1 MADTAPRSSVAP
13 VFSRTL
19 SRSRV
24 KPEIYT
30 TVDGKVIVDD
40 ELLNFL
46 AVKIK
51 TLSQD
56 EIVLLAANTFDSE
69 WIESSNKVLFELCPT
84 TQRNGKMSTI

>member
-1 MADTAPRSSVAP
+1 MADDTHRGSVAP
-13 VFSRTL
+13 AFK
-19 SRSRV
+19 RSRM
-24 KPEIYT
+24 KPEIYK
-30 TVDGKVIVDD
+30 TVDGKVIVED

-69 WIESSNKVLFELCPT
+69 WIESSKKV
-84 TQRNGKMSTI
+84 